1 MATDSLVKPLT
12 SVRYGTAREDQG
24 RERSASDGTNVVIVS
39 LGGHRARVG
48 WLRGW
53 RTDVWF
59 GRLEVQQEG
68 ERADVRE
75 PPRVHATAGGVD
87 APASLHPGGSVA
99 PSGCGSGGCV

>member
-1 MATDSLVKPLT
+1 M
-12 SVRYGTAREDQG
+12 G
-24 RERSASDGTNVVIVS
+24 
-39 LGGHRARVG
+39 
-48 WLRGW
+48 GW

-99 PSGCGSGGCV
+99 PSGWLGGWCGFSAKVRHEKEES